1 MSRSLPL
8 TSLAQGHIHPS
19 ERLGALDTIRALA
32 LFGVIVMNTIAVT
45 MVIAADRVMAS
56 ASSFDMAIGLADF
69 VLLQGK
75 ARACFALLFG
85 IGFGLSLARLPDGSP
100 RFPASYRRRLAALF
114 VFGMANQAFLF
125 WGDILAHYAVLG
137 AALPLARGWRDRT
150 LLWAGGV
157 LIVLPPLV
165 FGLATLMLGAPL
177 PNLAGVPEQSAA
189 YVRDSA
195 AIYAQGSYGEA
206 VLRNLA
212 FQPRAYLYDS
222 FHRLEYDLSLL
233 GLFLL
238 GYLAARIGLAEGLSD
253 LRLKLR
259 QIALW
264 CLPVGAAISFVHLI
278 KPLQLT
284 SDPVLQAAAIAAFSG
299 PSILALG
306 LVAIAF
312 LWLGQG
318 SGTVARWLAPA
329 GRMALTCYLAAG
341 GIASWVT
348 YGFGLGLLGRMNL
361 AALTGLGIAIYV
373 GLVLFSHA
381 WLRRFRLGP
390 AEWLLRSITYGRWQ
404 RLRRD
409 PLRGPAHPAAAPA
422 SS

>member
-1 MSRSLPL
+1 MSRSLSL
-8 TSLAQGHIHPS
+8 TSLAQDHIHPS
-19 ERLGALDTIRALA
+19 ERLAALDTIRALA
-32 LFGVIVMNTIAVT
+32 LLGVIVMNTIAVT

-114 VFGMANQAFLF
+114 VFGFANQAFLF

-137 AALPLARGWRDRT
+137 AALPLARGWHDRT
-150 LLWAGGV
+150 LLWAGGGF
-157 LIVLPPLV
+157 IVLPPLA
-165 FGLATLMLGAPL
+165 FGLATLMLGGPL

-189 YVRDSA
+189 YLRDSA
-195 AIYAQGSYGEA
+195 AIYAQGSYAE
-206 VLRNLA
+206 VILRNLA

-238 GYLAARIGLAEGLSD
+238 GCLAARIALAEGLSD

-259 QIALW
+259 RIALW
-264 CLPVGAAISFVHLI
+264 CLPVGAAISLVHLI

-284 SDPVLQAAAIAAFSG
+284 SDPVLQAAAMAAFSG

-318 SGTVARWLAPA
+318 SGAVARWLAPA

-348 YGFGLGLLGRMNL
+348 YGFGLDLLGRMNL
-361 AALTGLGIAIYV
+361 TALTALGIAIYV

-381 WLRRFRLGP
+381 WLRRFRVGP

-409 PLRGPAHPAAAPA
+409 PPRAPGHPAVAPA
-422 SS
+422 NS

>member
-1 MSRSLPL
+1 MSRSRPRA
-8 TSLAQGHIHPS
+8 SLAQHRSHPG
-19 ERLGALDTIRALA
+19 ERLATLDAIRALA
-32 LFGVIVMNTIAVT
+32 LFGVIVMNTLAVT

-56 ASSFDMAIGLADF
+56 ASSFDMAVGLADF

-85 IGFGLSLARLPDGSP
+85 IGFGLLLARLPEGSA
-100 RFPASYRRRLAALF
+100 RLPASYHRRLAALF
-114 VFGMANQAFLF
+114 AFGMANQAFLF

-137 AALPLARGWRDRT
+137 AALPLARDWRDRT
-150 LLWAGGV
+150 LLWTGGG
-157 LIVLPPLV
+157 LIVLPPAV
-165 FGLATLMLGAPL
+165 FGVATLIIGGPL

-189 YVRDSA
+189 YLRDSA
-195 AIYAQGSYGEA
+195 AIYAQGSYGE
-206 VLRNLA
+206 VILRNLA

-222 FHRLEYDLSLL
+222 VHRLEYDLSLL

-238 GYLAARIGLAEGLSD
+238 GCLAARAGLVDGAGD
-253 LRLKLR
+253 PGPKLR
-259 QIALW
+259 RIALW
-264 CLPVGAAISFVHLI
+264 CVPAGAAISLVHLI

-284 SDPVLQAAAIAAFSG
+284 SDPVLLAAAWAAFSG

-306 LVAIAF
+306 LVALAR

-318 SGTVARWLAPA
+318 DGAIARWLAPA

-373 GLVLFSHA
+373 ALVLFSHA

-390 AEWLLRSITYGRWQ
+390 AEWLLRSATHGRWQ

-409 PLRGPAHPAAAPA
+409 PSHAAGNSAAAPA
-422 SS
+422 NS